1 MDTRTLTSP
10 VSGMRLASFVGGRL
24 LRRFG
29 LFLFLWLVAVALTP
43 AIAAERILTNSDALL
58 TRGALE
64 AAAKRQWKTLLSR
77 RARVQNPIA
86 RKLITWRRL
95 TGAGVTPTF
104 DEAEKFLAENPDWPQ
119 HERLLRRAE
128 QALPVS
134 WKAERVVSWFG
145 TREPLSAL
153 GAARLGAAEQV
164 MGETGKGLAR
174 IRGAWIEGDFSRAQS
189 RAFYKRF
196 RKILTP
202 ADHLARLDRLLWDGR
217 HSAARR
223 LLPLVDKSWQ
233 RLAQARI
240 ALRRRAGNVDALIKR
255 VPEALKSHAG
265 LVYERLR
272 WRRRKNLDTA
282 LELAKTL
289 EKELPQA
296 EMWWEER
303 AILARRALRKGHV
316 TDAYHIAKNN
326 GLAPGGAAH
335 AEAEWLSGW
344 IALRFLK
351 DDDSAFQHFERM
363 HGAVKYPVSIARSA
377 YWAGRAKE
385 FGGDTKR
392 AVYWFGKAAAHPLTF
407 YGQLAFARLWPGKSL
422 ELPRTVDLSLTP
434 MAAFD
439 NHEMVQV
446 IRILG
451 ELAAHDLMRHF
462 VRSPT
467 ALSEDLQWWART
479 AQLARLSGRP
489 DLSIRIANKAD
500 RNGKPLLRNEAFPV
514 ITLPKLPK
522 TASSDPPEASLTL
535 ALIRQE
541 SAFRPTARSHAGA
554 QGLMQIMPA
563 TAKVVS
569 KRLKIRYSRLRLIT
583 SSGYNMTLG
592 QSYLGDL
599 LRKFRGSY
607 VLALAGYNAGPHRA
621 RRWIKLHGDPRDPD
635 VDAIDWVEII
645 PFDETRNY
653 VQRVL
658 ENLQVYRLGFSK
670 TEVALGLENDL
681 HLPQN

>member
-1 MDTRTLTSP
+1 M
-10 VSGMRLASFVGGRL
+10 
-24 LRRFG
+24 
-29 LFLFLWLVAVALTP
+29 
-43 AIAAERILTNSDALL
+43 LTNTDALL

-64 AAAKRQWKTLLSR
+64 AAAKRQWKTVRDQGSQ
-77 RARVQNPIA
+77 VQDPIA

-104 DEAEKFLAENPDWPQ
+104 DEAEKFLVENPDWPWHQ
-119 HERLLRRAE
+119 RLMRRAE

-134 WKAERVVSWFG
+134 WTAKRVVSWFG
-145 TREPLSAL
+145 TREPLSAF
-153 GAARLGAAEQV
+153 GAARLGAAEQA
-164 MGETGKGLAR
+164 MGETDKGEAR
-174 IRGAWIEGDFSRAQS
+174 IRGAWIEGNFSRVQS
-189 RAFYKRF
+189 RAYYKRF

-233 RLAQARI
+233 RLSQARI

-289 EKELPQA
+289 EGQLPRA

-303 AILARRALRKGHV
+303 AILARRALRKGLV

-326 GLAPGGAAH
+326 GLAPGSAAH

-344 IALRFLK
+344 IALRFLN
-351 DDDSAFQHFERM
+351 DNDAAFHHFERM
-363 HGAVKYPVSIARSA
+363 HKAVKYPVSIARGA
-377 YWAGRAKE
+377 YWAGRAKQS
-385 FGGDTKR
+385 GGHIDR
-392 AVYWFGKAAAHPLTF
+392 AVHWFGKAADYPLTY
-407 YGQLAFARLWPGKSL
+407 YGQLAFAQLWPGKSL
-422 ELPRTVDLSLTP
+422 KLNSAIKPLETP
-434 MAAFD
+434 MESFD
-439 NHEMVQV
+439 KHEIVKV

-451 ELAAHDLMRHF
+451 DLDAHDLVRHF
-462 VRSPT
+462 VRSLT
-467 ALSEDLQWWART
+467 ALSEDPQWWSQT

-500 RNGKPLLRNEAFPV
+500 RNGTPLLQNEAFPV
-514 ITLPKLPK
+514 LTLPKLPT
-522 TASSDPPEASLTL
+522 TATSDPPEVSLAL

-541 SAFRPTARSHAGA
+541 SAFRVTARSHAGA

-563 TAKVVS
+563 TAKVIS
-569 KRLKIRYSRLRLIT
+569 KGLKMHYSRLRLV
-583 SSGYNMTLG
+583 SSPKYNMTLG

-599 LRKFRGSY
+599 LKQFGGSY

-621 RRWIKLHGDPRDPD
+621 RRWIKLHGDPRNPE

-658 ENLQVYRLGFSK
+658 ENLQVYRLLLSK
-670 TEVALGLENDL
+670 TKVALGLERDL
-681 HLPQN
+681 HLSHN